1 MTDAAERLE
10 DESLGAREAA
20 VDDAIRAAGGD
31 PRAAVWAL
39 LVQLAEREEARALAH
54 SRISLGYRRGR
65 QPLRKLP

>member
-1 MTDAAERLE
+1 MMDAAERLE

-39 LVQLAEREEARALAH
+39 LVQPAEREEARALAR
-54 SRISLGYRRGR
+54 SQISLGYRRGR
-65 QPLRKLP
+65 QPLRQLP